1 MLGGVLCVLLCFFFA
16 IGGGVNTFDCCVGDG
31 VAIEVGVR
39 LFGVIFI
46 LYFEIINLFH
56 LRNFVILTN
65 QTGQINHRAFKEMS
79 IFDEKCFKFN
89 CGQEDNGSV
98 VTDNIL
104 QHIKFGLKAIEEKP
118 PLILSLSGGV
128 DSMVLLDAF
137 CKLGIEFYCL
147 HIDYGNRLETEK
159 EAKYLESYCAS
170 RSVPLTCYT
179 MTIQRGDDARSRSEY
194 ERITREQRFEAY
206 KRLCDKVNTNVVC
219 LGHHDDDVIENIL
232 CNIFNTQSLS
242 DLGKMHLKSTVD
254 GEHGLQMVRLL
265 IGKMKHDIYKY
276 AEENSIFYFKD
287 STPKWSKR
295 GQIRDNIL
303 PQLENVFPRAR
314 EQLLRFN
321 DNNTSNSRL
330 LQLMLAKYTNFNLTV
345 EDKDTKILGIPGDL
359 SQECSLLNEIGL
371 WRYIFAQATK
381 RLGCEAISQKS
392 LHNFMQ
398 NIGKLRVTLSRN
410 IHIENDGGKFTI
422 VSSNLPSSGKD

>member
-1 MLGGVLCVLLCFFFA
+1 
-16 IGGGVNTFDCCVGDG
+16 
-31 VAIEVGVR
+31 
-39 LFGVIFI
+39 
-46 LYFEIINLFH
+46 
-56 LRNFVILTN
+56 
-65 QTGQINHRAFKEMS
+65 MS

-89 CGQEDNGSV
+89 CQEDNGSI

-137 CKLGIEFYCL
+137 CKLGIEFHCL

-206 KRLCDKVNTNVVC
+206 KRLGDKVNTNVVC

-265 IGKMKHDIYKY
+265 IGKMKDEIYKY
-276 AEENSIFYFKD
+276 AEENNIFYFKD

-321 DNNTSNSRL
+321 ENNTSNSRL
-330 LQLMLAKYTNFNLTV
+330 LQLMLANYTNFHFMV
-345 EDKDTKILGIPGDL
+345 KDKGTKILGIPGDL

-392 LHNFMQ
+392 LQNFMQ
-398 NIGKLRVTLSRN
+398 NIGKRRITLSRN
-410 IHIENDGGKFTI
+410 IHVENDGGKFTI
-422 VSSNLPSSGKD
+422 VLSNLPSSGKD